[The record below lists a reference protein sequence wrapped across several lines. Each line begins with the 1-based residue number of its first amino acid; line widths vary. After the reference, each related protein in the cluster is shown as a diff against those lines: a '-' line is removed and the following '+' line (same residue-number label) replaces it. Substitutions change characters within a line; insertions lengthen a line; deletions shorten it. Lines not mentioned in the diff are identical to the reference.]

1 MARPVNFN
9 QTEVLDKLT
18 LVFWEK
24 GFYDSSIEDL
34 SSASGLNR
42 SSLYNS
48 FGNKEAIFKQ
58 VLKHYQ
64 EHYSKQRLEQILK
77 TSPVKKALEEYF
89 LSLIETEQNRR
100 LGCLLVNTSIE
111 LSPHNSQIDKDL
123 QKSFKKVEN
132 IFYQVLEKA
141 QNNNEIDSNK
151 DISLI
156 AKYLLNNVYGIR
168 VSARAGS
175 TKKDLKQ
182 IVKVI
187 LKSIY

>member
-77 TSPVKKALEEYF
+77 TSPVKKALEEFF

-123 QKSFKKVEN
+123 QKSFKRVED
-132 IFYQVLEKA
+132 IFYKVLEKA
-141 QNNNEIDSNK
+141 QKNNEIDSNK
-151 DISLI
+151 DIRPI

>member
-123 QKSFKKVEN
+123 QKSFKRVED

>member
-18 LVFWEK
+18 RVFWEK

-34 SSASGLNR
+34 SRVSGLNR

-77 TSPVKKALEEYF
+77 TSPVKKALEEFF

-123 QKSFKKVEN
+123 QKSFKRVED